1 MYENHIDFADRPAV
15 TQITIVWER
24 RVVPMARGWSIR
36 VKEIERAMAIMDIKS
51 RREISENSLSKNISF
66 GD

>member
-1 MYENHIDFADRPAV
+1 M
-15 TQITIVWER
+15 
-24 RVVPMARGWSIR
+24 
-36 VKEIERAMAIMDIKS
+36 ERAMAIIDIKS